1 MRERILTRDEALR
14 GWDRFWSK
22 NQVKEFLR
30 TADGKYARDKAG
42 NLVAIRTDEK
52 RKLPQRKF
60 DFRRVDYGITK

>member
-30 TADGKYARDKAG
+30 TADGKYARDKKG
-42 NLVAIRTDEK
+42 NLVAVRTEEK
-52 RKLPQRKF
+52 RRLPHKKF
-60 DFRRVDYGITK
+60 DFRKFNHGTTK